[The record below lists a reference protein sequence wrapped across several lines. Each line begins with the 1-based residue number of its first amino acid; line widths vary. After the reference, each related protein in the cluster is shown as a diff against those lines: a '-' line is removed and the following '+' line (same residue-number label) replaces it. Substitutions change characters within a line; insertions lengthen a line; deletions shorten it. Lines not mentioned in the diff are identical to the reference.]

1 MKKLLMLSFAAL
13 SVVGYTACNTD
24 GEGDT
29 ASSDSTS
36 ITTTEMD
43 ATTGSGG
50 TSGYV
55 DLNTGA
61 SVRLDEATGR
71 YVDEYNNPVDFYVD
85 INTQDTF
92 YGNSGQVVNNALI
105 HGDDGSWKVDETKI
119 KIDGD
124 EMKMKNGDDKI
135 KIEGDEYKEKTG
147 DTKVK
152 VDGDES
158 KVKPR

>member
-1 MKKLLMLSFAAL
+1 M
-13 SVVGYTACNTD
+13 
-24 GEGDT
+24 
-29 ASSDSTS
+29 
-36 ITTTEMD
+36 
-43 ATTGSGG
+43 
-50 TSGYV
+50 
-55 DLNTGA
+55 
-61 SVRLDEATGR
+61 
-71 YVDEYNNPVDFYVD
+71 DEYNNPVDFYVD

-135 KIEGDEYKEKTG
+135 KIAGDEYKEKTG

>member
-1 MKKLLMLSFAAL
+1 MGFAAC
-13 SVVGYTACNTD
+13 SND

-29 ASSDSTS
+29 ASTDSTS

-43 ATTGSGG
+43 ASTASGG

-55 DLNTGA
+55 DLSTGA
-61 SVRLDEATGR
+61 SVRRDEATGR
-71 YVDEYNNPVDFYVD
+71 YVDESNNPVEFYVD

-92 YGNSGQVVNNALI
+92 YGSSGQVVNNALI
-105 HGDDGSWKVDETKI
+105 HSDDGTWKLDDTKI

-124 EMKMKNGDDKI
+124 EMKMKNGDDKV
-135 KIEGDEYKEKTG
+135 KMEGDEYKEKTG
-147 DTKVK
+147 DTKMK
-152 VDGDES
+152 SDGDET